1 MKTLISLL
9 LSALFSNLMAQTDT
23 IVAGVYT
30 WNKAD
35 IKNTNNGQR
44 KKILEGSSKDLA
56 NLEIYTLTLQPGKSA
71 TGSEVKT
78 DLEKLIIVKEG
89 NLTLTIND
97 TSKVLGPGS
106 FAVIIAGDKHGFKNV
121 SANPITY
128 YSLTYTGR
136 VAINIQRGRN
146 AGGSFYKDWKDLIVK
161 QTDKGESRPIFD
173 RSSSMFSKFDMHATA
188 LNPGIASHDPH
199 MHRAEEIILMIK
211 GDVQVQIAQN
221 FLKATAGDVIFYPA
235 YSLHAVKNIG
245 NAQCGYF
252 AIQWRNE

>member
-1 MKTLISLL
+1 
-9 LSALFSNLMAQTDT
+9 MAQTDS

-30 WNKAD
+30 WNNAA
-35 IKNTNNGQR
+35 IKNTSNGKY

-56 NLEIYTLTLQPGKSA
+56 NLEIHTLTLQRGKSA
-71 TGSEVKT
+71 TGNEVKT

-106 FAVIIAGDKHGFKNV
+106 FAVIIAGDKHGFKNG
-121 SANPITY
+121 SAHPTIY
-128 YSLTYTGR
+128 YSLTYTAR
-136 VAINIQRGRN
+136 AAINIQRGRN

-173 RSSSMFSKFDMHATA
+173 RPSSMFSKFDMHATA

-211 GDVQVQIAQN
+211 GEVQVQIAQN
-221 FLKATAGDVIFYPA
+221 FLKATDGDVIFYPA
-235 YSLHAVKNIG
+235 YSLHAVKNTGI
-245 NAQCGYF
+245 AQCGYF